1 MQLWSSFRRPVVA
14 CVAMCGLWIACLA
27 AQTPPPKA
35 AVVVSYADA
44 RFKPLNPSIPNSAE
58 IAALRGDPDQGPSTM
73 LMKMRRGAGR
83 LHEHT
88 ADYELIVIEGTMKHW
103 RAGENQATAK
113 PSPMAIGKRP
123 RHAKQ
128 TSMGDHERPAADCC
142 ASVLRS
148 SPRPS
153 LRRASSGKKGRGV
166 TKS

>member
-14 CVAMCGLWIACLA
+14 CVAMFGLWMACLA
-27 AQTPPPKA
+27 ARAPHPKA

-83 LHEHT
+83 LHDHT

-103 RAGENQATAK
+103 RGGESEATAK
-113 PSPMAIGKRP
+113 PLGVGSYWFQPGGQAHADSCLTDTCVMFITWSGP
-123 RHAKQ
+123 RD
-128 TSMGDHERPAADCC
+128 SRLSERQQPH
-142 ASVLRS
+142 
-148 SPRPS
+148 
-153 LRRASSGKKGRGV
+153 
-166 TKS
+166 